1 MSSTGASVPSIVM
14 LDRPSAFNWDALPS
28 GMYTMLFITTE
39 AIKVSS
45 NYTAFADYV
54 KEFKRLKSDSK
65 FNLFIN
71 DITCSLIHSS
81 YMPTRF
87 PKATTRT
94 TCFRTERRRTTS

>member
-39 AIKVSS
+39 AIKGSS

-54 KEFKRLKSDSK
+54 KEF
-65 FNLFIN
+65 
-71 DITCSLIHSS
+71 
-81 YMPTRF
+81 
-87 PKATTRT
+87 
-94 TCFRTERRRTTS
+94 